1 MVPFIGHG
9 TLLAR
14 SPVETCPC
22 IRQVEMQRVSGKLYP
37 CEISPSRIKSKNTN
51 KAHRQNQ
58 HNSCNFFPKSERPHV
73 SPDVHDRC
81 IVKEVRLG
89 DVGRTVVK
97 EVEGAPAD
105 MTAAPTAWPNRG

>member
-1 MVPFIGHG
+1 MVPFLGHG

-22 IRQVEMQRVSGKLYP
+22 IRQVEMQRVPGKVVKLALLSGKRLKVY
-37 CEISPSRIKSKNTN
+37 
-51 KAHRQNQ
+51 
-58 HNSCNFFPKSERPHV
+58 HNLCNFFPKSEHPH
-73 SPDVHDRC
+73 SSDVHVRC